1 MRSPVSRLRQRSIIH
16 NQMQIAGQGIG
27 NGQSKIESS
36 PRHQHNLNPARRRFR
51 NRFRIS
57 LGYLGLAVQQSSVNI
72 HGNQFDGHVPIL
84 PRPAARRHSLYV
96 ILPLRQKGTD
106 LTDRLYYHDS
116 FLREFDATV
125 VSCTPDG
132 PRWKVILNKTAF
144 YPTSGGQPHDL
155 GTLGDAQVVEVV
167 DVPNTGAPNAARS
180 DVSSPGDPH
189 HVVHY
194 TTAEVPAGPIHGQI
208 DWPRRL
214 DHMQQHTAQHLLS
227 AAFIELF
234 GLQTVSFHLG
244 KEISTIDLAAPSVV
258 PRQIETAGRRAN
270 EIIFENRPVVIR
282 FGTAQELAE
291 SGIRK
296 KVDREGILRAIEI
309 ETFDR
314 QPCGG
319 THLASTG
326 QAGLILLRKLERTRE
341 NSRIEF
347 VAGYR
352 ALAAARADFATLTQA
367 ATQLSC
373 ALQDVPAGITKN
385 IEERRANTSAV
396 KRLEERLATLEA
408 QALLQQ
414 NPEAQV
420 FALAAAP
427 NAGASSSA
435 SATIRLIVA
444 TPPDATPAYL
454 ALLAAKLTTE
464 KNVIALLASRES
476 GHVVAARSADLT
488 QDIGV
493 TLRESLQEF
502 QGKGGGAKHFAQG
515 ALPDPTQTDAFI
527 TTAKSRLRTP

>member
-1 MRSPVSRLRQRSIIH
+1 V
-16 NQMQIAGQGIG
+16 
-27 NGQSKIESS
+27 
-36 PRHQHNLNPARRRFR
+36 HQN
-51 NRFRIS
+51 
-57 LGYLGLAVQQSSVNI
+57 
-72 HGNQFDGHVPIL
+72 
-84 PRPAARRHSLYV
+84 
-96 ILPLRQKGTD
+96 GTD
-106 LTDRLYYHDS
+106 LTDRLYYLDS
-116 FLREFDATV
+116 FLRDFDATV

-132 PRWKVILNKTAF
+132 PRWKVILNRTAF

-167 DVPNTGAPNAARS
+167 DEPNAARP
-180 DVSSPGDPH
+180 DVSSPADSH

-194 TTAEVPAGPIHGQI
+194 TTAEVSPGPIHGQI

-234 GLQTVSFHLG
+234 GFQTVSFHLG

-258 PRQIETAGRRAN
+258 PRQLETVERRTN
-270 EIIFENRPVVIR
+270 EIIFEDRPVVIR

-296 KVDREGILRAIEI
+296 KVDREGILRAVDIEG
-309 ETFDR
+309 FDR

-319 THLASTG
+319 THLARTG

-341 NSRIEF
+341 HSRIEF

-373 ALQDVPAGITKN
+373 ALQDVPAGIAKN
-385 IEERRANTSAV
+385 IEDRRATTSAV

-408 QALLQQ
+408 QSLLQQ
-414 NPEAQV
+414 NPET
-420 FALAAAP
+420 P
-427 NAGASSSA
+427 NVV
-435 SATIRLIVA
+435 RLITVA
-444 TPPDATPAYL
+444 PPEATPAYL
-454 ALLAAKLTTE
+454 TLLAAKLTAE
-464 KNVIALLASRES
+464 KNVIALLLSRET

-488 QDIGV
+488 QDIGG
-493 TLRESLQEF
+493 TLRESLKEF

-515 ALPDPTQTDAFI
+515 QLPNPAQQADAFVTI
-527 TTAKSRLRTP
+527 AKSRLLKP

>member
-1 MRSPVSRLRQRSIIH
+1 
-16 NQMQIAGQGIG
+16 MQIARQRIG
-27 NGQSKIESS
+27 NRQSKIKSP

-51 NRFRIS
+51 NRLRIS

-72 HGNQFDGHVPIL
+72 HGNQFDGHVLIL
-84 PRPAARRHSLYV
+84 QRPAAWRHSLYV
-96 ILPLRQKGTD
+96 ILALHQKGTD

-167 DVPNTGAPNAARS
+167 DDPNAAS
-180 DVSSPGDPH
+180 PAAGGSEASNPGDPH
-189 HVVHY
+189 HIVHY
-194 TTAEVPAGPIHGQI
+194 TTAEVPARPIHGQI

-234 GLQTVSFHLG
+234 GFQTVSFHLG

-258 PRQIETAGRRAN
+258 PRQLEAAERRTN
-270 EIIFENRPVVIR
+270 EIIFEDRPVVIR

-296 KVDREGILRAIEI
+296 KVDREGILRVVEI
-309 ETFDR
+309 EGFDR

-319 THLASTG
+319 THLARTG

-341 NSRIEF
+341 RSRIEF

-352 ALAAARADFATLTQA
+352 ALAAARDDYATLTQA
-367 ATQLSC
+367 ATLFSC
-373 ALQDVPAGITKN
+373 ALADVPAGITKN
-385 IEERRANTSAV
+385 IEERRANSTAV
-396 KRLEERLATLEA
+396 KRLEERLANLEA
-408 QALLQQ
+408 SALLQQ
-414 NPEAQV
+414 NPET
-420 FALAAAP
+420 LA
-427 NAGASSSA
+427 GV
-435 SATIRLIVA
+435 RLIVA
-444 TPPDATPAYL
+444 TPPHATPAYF
-454 ALLAAKLTTE
+454 ALLAAKLITG
-464 KNVIALLASRES
+464 KNVIALLVNRET
-476 GHVVAARSADLT
+476 GHVVAARSENLAQDLAT
-488 QDIGV
+488 L
-493 TLRESLQEF
+493 LRESLQKF
-502 QGKGGGAKHFAQG
+502 AGKGGGGTKYFAQG
-515 ALPDPTQTDAFI
+515 SLPDPTQADAFI
-527 TTAKSRLRTP
+527 TVAKSRLTNS